1 MKTCYVNAA
10 SSAKRIALVGENG
23 LERLYLEEQSKG
35 HQIAGNIYAGR
46 VVKVLPG
53 MQAAFVDIGMDKNGY
68 LHRNDLASFHLS
80 ASASKD
86 KESITKFVREGEEIL
101 VQVVKEGIGTKGPK
115 LTGIIEFGGECVV
128 YLPHGNY
135 VAVSKKITDEEREK
149 WRTFA
154 SLHRQEQEG
163 ILLRTSVSRTSE
175 EEVIREWQSLRERYE
190 QVAKKK
196 GQVKTPS
203 VLYEPYDFIF
213 STLEDLFRKIDQC
226 DVYIDDYDTY
236 EQFKN
241 KQMNV
246 NGTIMYYRHRE
257 NIFRHYHIE
266 PEIEKL
272 LKKIVWLKNG
282 AYIIIDQT
290 EAMTVIDVNT
300 GKFSGKTTQRETVL
314 QTNIE
319 AAKEIANQLKLRNIG
334 GMILIDFINMKEEG
348 DRQRV
353 QEVLQ
358 EKVKNDDT
366 RTTIIGFT
374 QLGILQVTR
383 KKVKESIE
391 AALTHHCPICSGTG
405 RIYSPE
411 AVAYKIERELW
422 EHRMMEEEA
431 MWIETTPVVIT
442 ALKRDGFL
450 PKLED
455 MIGFKVFLTDS
466 PHLHGSYSI
475 RHIGSIKTIQERIQN
490 AK

>member
-1 MKTCYVNAA
+1 VKICYINAA
-10 SSAKRIALVGENG
+10 SSAKRIAIVGENG

-35 HQIAGNIYAGR
+35 QHIAGNIYAGR

-53 MQAAFVDIGMDKNGY
+53 MQAAFVDIGLDKNGY
-68 LHRNDLASFHLS
+68 LHRNDLASFQLS
-80 ASASKD
+80 KSVSKD
-86 KESITKFVREGEEIL
+86 EESISKFVREGEEVI

-115 LTGIIEFGGECVV
+115 LTGIIEFSGEHVV

-163 ILLRTSVSRTSE
+163 ILLRTSVSQASE
-175 EEVIREWQSLRERYE
+175 EEVIRDWQSLRERYK
-190 QVAKKK
+190 QVIKKR
-196 GQVKTPS
+196 GQTKIPS
-203 VLYEPYDFIF
+203 VLYEPYDFLF
-213 STLEDLFRKIDQC
+213 GTLEELFHHIDQC
-226 DVYIDDYDTY
+226 DVYIDDYDVY
-236 EQFKN
+236 QQLKN
-241 KQMNV
+241 KQMNI
-246 NGTIMYYRHRE
+246 NGTITYYRHRE

-272 LKKIVWLKNG
+272 LKKVVWLKNG
-282 AYIIIDQT
+282 AYLIIEQT
-290 EAMTVIDVNT
+290 EAMTVIDINT
-300 GKFSGKTTQRETVL
+300 GKFSGKISQRETIL
-314 QTNIE
+314 ETNIE

-334 GMILIDFINMKEEG
+334 GMILIDFINMREEE
-348 DRQRV
+348 DRRKV
-353 QEVLQ
+353 QEVLEQ
-358 EKVKNDDT
+358 KVKDDDT

-391 AALTHHCPICSGTG
+391 AALTQHCPVCNGTG

-431 MWIETTPVVIT
+431 MWIETTPAVIT

-455 MIGFKVFLTDS
+455 MVGFKVFLTDS

-475 RHIGSIKTIQERIQN
+475 RHIGSIKTIQERIKN
-490 AK
+490 SK